1 MEKGLLPLTDS
12 ANSLLKG
19 ERIQM
24 TPAEAWNRGSNLK
37 AATKHQEVRMWL
49 MVEVGK
55 LIKDVD
61 AKKTINDD
69 ESLAFTCRAIL
80 EEHPTLKMEELVIV
94 FNYIRMGKF
103 GKLYERLKT
112 AEILECIRIYEGE
125 TRAEIMERNVHQE
138 KMEYQSSANRRLE
151 PLNLAALLD
160 NCPDPEEL
168 KGHGLGT
175 RLKNRMGWN
184 E

>member
-19 ERIQM
+19 ERISF
-24 TPAEAWNRGSNLK
+24 TPSEAWNRGTNLK

-61 AKKTINDD
+61 AKKTIDTD

-80 EEHPTLKMEELVIV
+80 EEHPTLKMEELVII
-94 FNYIRMGKF
+94 FNDIRMGKF

-112 AEILECIRIYEGE
+112 AEILECIRQYEGD
-125 TRAEIMERNVHQE
+125 TRAEIMERNAHQQ
-138 KMEYQSSANRRLE
+138 KMEYQKKSDRRFE

-160 NCPDPEEL
+160 NCPDEEP
-168 KGHGLGT
+168 KGQGIGT
-175 RLKNRMGWN
+175 QLRNRMGWDK
-184 E
+184 